1 MAWSRIMAI
10 SRVTTFVL
18 LCGVASV
25 VAPAHSWA
33 QTEPPP
39 VEALRTP
46 TAPAFS
52 VLGLEPSAVERPMTP
67 SDAAIALVDKFRNG
81 TVPKN
86 FAFESSP
93 YWLVSRPHVT
103 WRDDA
108 RRSFGQSLARTTSVS
123 LATAETGT
131 AQAPVSS
138 LAFGVRTLL
147 MSGELSQS
155 TRKAFEDLEKR
166 LAANGALFLSMM
178 NERGLTTLENQLK
191 DCTLPLPPAPRP
203 SEADRKKCIE
213 QYEAQKK
220 VLTESVLQSDGF
232 KKAAAPLLGIEIVP
246 KREGFLLELAT
257 AFAWDF
263 PRGAWETH
271 QIRKRAFWATPSY
284 ESGPWSAVGVFRYE
298 DDALV
303 FNEDAI
309 ELGGRAIYS
318 TEIYAV
324 SLEYVE
330 RAPVRDNPL
339 NRSHRLVGIAEYRV
353 ANGTWFVASFG
364 KDRQKTSSAES
375 TLVAQLGVS
384 FNVSKQR
391 YKFP

>member
-1 MAWSRIMAI
+1 MAI

-18 LCGVASV
+18 VCGVASA
-25 VAPAHSWA
+25 VAPARTSA

-46 TAPAFS
+46 TAPAFAL
-52 VLGLEPSAVERPMTP
+52 LGLEPSAVERPMTP
-67 SDAAIALVDKFRNG
+67 SDAAIALVDQFRNG

-93 YWLVSRPHVT
+93 YWLTSRPHVT

-108 RRSFGQSLARTTSVS
+108 RRSIAQSLARTTSVS

-131 AQAPVSS
+131 QQAPISS
-138 LAFGVRTLL
+138 LAVGVRTLV
-147 MSGELSQS
+147 MSGELSQA
-155 TRKAFEDLEKR
+155 TRKAFEDLETR
-166 LAANGALFLSMM
+166 LGANGALFLSMM
-178 NERGLTTLENQLK
+178 NERGLTALENQLR
-191 DCTLPLPPAPRP
+191 DCTLPLPPAPTP
-203 SEADRKKCIE
+203 SQADRKKCAD
-213 QYEAQKK
+213 QYETQKRA
-220 VLTESVLQSDGF
+220 LTETVLQSDAF
-232 KKAAAPLLGIEIVP
+232 KKAAAPLLGIDIVP
-246 KREGFLLELAT
+246 KREGFLLEMAT
-257 AFAWDF
+257 AFVWDF

-271 QIRKRAFWATPSY
+271 QIRTRAFWATPSY

-298 DDALV
+298 DDALA

-309 ELGGRAIYS
+309 ELGGRGIYS
-318 TEIYAV
+318 SDVYAV

-330 RAPVRDNPL
+330 RTPVRENLL

-353 ANGTWFVASFG
+353 ANGTWLVASFG
-364 KDRQKTSSAES
+364 KDRQKTSSAEP
-375 TLVAQLGVS
+375 TLVAQLGIS